1 MSSNSGKL
9 SLFSPGPAGRAEV
22 PPGAEGGGGGVV
34 PATAAAAATTAA
46 AAGDGGRARDA
57 RQAAGHSTTDIG
69 NRI

>member
-34 PATAAAAATTAA
+34 PAAATATAAAA